1 MRFLFSLTALLI
13 AFHTYSDE
21 LPSCMANAQ
30 TQLKIN
36 QCAGINLLTAR
47 RTLEGVLEKIR
58 HAYKSSSPEFLTKL
72 DVSQKAWEESVKANM
87 ELKYPLEDKR
97 LQYGSVYP
105 MCASGFESRLVLA
118 RIEFLRAWLNGH
130 EDGDVCSGSIIH
142 SYSIPR
148 DCSNIGK

>member
-30 TQLKIN
+30 TQLEIN
-36 QCAGINLLTAR
+36 QCAGINLLAAR
-47 RTLEGVLEKIR
+47 RTLESVLEKIR
-58 HAYKSSSPEFLTKL
+58 HAYTSASPEFLTKL
-72 DVSQKAWEESVKANM
+72 DVSQKAWQESVKADM

-118 RIEFLRAWLNGH
+118 RIEFLREWLNGH

>member
-21 LPSCMANAQ
+21 LPSCMENAQ
-30 TQLKIN
+30 TQLEIN

-47 RTLEGVLEKIR
+47 RTLESVLEKIR
-58 HAYKSSSPEFLTKL
+58 HAYKSASPEFLTKL
-72 DVSQKAWEESVKANM
+72 DVSQKSWEESVKANM

-118 RIEFLRAWLNGH
+118 RVEFLKEWLKGH
-130 EDGDVCSGSIIH
+130 EDGDICSGSIIH
-142 SYSIPR
+142 RHSIQR

>member
-1 MRFLFSLTALLI
+1 MRFLFSLLALLI
-13 AFHTYSDE
+13 AFQTHGKE
-21 LPSCMANAQ
+21 LPSCMENAQ
-30 TQLKIN
+30 TQLEIN

-47 RTLEGVLEKIR
+47 RKLENVLENIR
-58 HAYKSSSPEFLTKL
+58 HAYKSESPEFLTKL
-72 DVSQKAWEESVKANM
+72 DVSQKAWEKSLKADM
-87 ELKYPLEDKR
+87 EMKYPLEGKR

-118 RIEFLRAWLNGH
+118 RIEFLKEWLKGH

-142 SYSIPR
+142 SYSIQR

>member
-21 LPSCMANAQ
+21 LPSCMESAQ
-30 TQLKIN
+30 TQLEIN

-47 RTLEGVLEKIR
+47 RTLESVLEKIR
-58 HAYKSSSPEFLTKL
+58 HTYKSASPEFLTKL
-72 DVSQKAWEESVKANM
+72 DVSQKAWQESVKADM
-87 ELKYPLEDKR
+87 ELKYPLKDKR

-118 RIEFLRAWLNGH
+118 RIEFLREWLNGH
-130 EDGDVCSGSIIH
+130 EDGDICSGSIIH